1 MEPPSAAGAPPP
13 SGDSHDGVSPVGTE
27 EEGVPPGGSA
37 AGAPHRAHPL
47 PTAEEEDGAQA
58 AAGHGAAG
66 GAPSQVR
73 PVRTGAHAMSRAQY
87 TATDE
92 VEALQAEIQ
101 GQRSEL
107 GPSLAASS
115 AEEGAQLAESMP
127 PDADADAAEPEPGA
141 EPDPGHPQ
149 PRGLPGGSA
158 QDPTQPAPPERRNIA
173 HLLSGV
179 QPQAPQREPKAEGDA
194 VSMSPEPEPELDV
207 GTIEPMP
214 GPEPKPA
221 SALEM
226 MAPIPAR
233 QLFRTPAPGAAERRS
248 PSPAADAAAQEA
260 PPLPQPDKQAK
271 PIDAQSAKKEGF
283 LARKKREAA
292 EWLHKKNV
300 EAKRQAEEAGAKPAT
315 VKQDY
320 LNPSFETALKVKA
333 GAAVSVLNT
342 DNADWW
348 KVSVRD
354 PDDLGAAARVGFVP
368 ASYLQLTE
376 DTEVAM
382 ARAAAAGFSEPEPE
396 LEPEPVPEV
405 QASLERARSGPPF
418 PNLGISLAGLESF

>member
-13 SGDSHDGVSPVGTE
+13 SGDSHDGISPVGTE
-27 EEGVPPGGSA
+27 EEGVPPGGLA

-58 AAGHGAAG
+58 AARHGAAG

-149 PRGLPGGSA
+149 PRGLPGGSG

-207 GTIEPMP
+207 GT
-214 GPEPKPA
+214 
-221 SALEM
+221 
-226 MAPIPAR
+226 
-233 QLFRTPAPGAAERRS
+233 
-248 PSPAADAAAQEA
+248 
-260 PPLPQPDKQAK
+260 
-271 PIDAQSAKKEGF
+271 
-283 LARKKREAA
+283 
-292 EWLHKKNV
+292 
-300 EAKRQAEEAGAKPAT
+300 
-315 VKQDY
+315 
-320 LNPSFETALKVKA
+320 
-333 GAAVSVLNT
+333 
-342 DNADWW
+342 
-348 KVSVRD
+348 
-354 PDDLGAAARVGFVP
+354 
-368 ASYLQLTE
+368 
-376 DTEVAM
+376 
-382 ARAAAAGFSEPEPE
+382 
-396 LEPEPVPEV
+396 
-405 QASLERARSGPPF
+405 
-418 PNLGISLAGLESF
+418 